1 MKRGRGFSSR
11 HQKVV
16 GQSSL
21 IQFCLSVWGS
31 ALPLSSFTSFT
42 FTAPRAT
49 SAPPRCCF
57 GCCTIWGVCR
67 NSRGDLPSS
76 PNITKS
82 SQLPARTEQGTLI
95 IIPCTLI
102 IIRIHFICN
111 QILCLLQHCNK
122 GSVWTPSWGGSNSVV
137 AVSFTLLL
145 KNFRVFKVVFAAN
158 HRNQS
163 FLGRESP
170 GLPRLLQKQSCLVA
184 P

>member
-1 MKRGRGFSSR
+1 MRTCAALLRGDEKWECFSTR

-21 IQFCLSVWGS
+21 IRFCLSVWGS

-42 FTAPRAT
+42 FAAPRAT

-76 PNITKS
+76 PTITES

-95 IIPCTLI
+95 IMCTDDDTNTFYLQPNAFCCREI
-102 IIRIHFICN
+102 IKLTR
-111 QILCLLQHCNK
+111 
-122 GSVWTPSWGGSNSVV
+122 P
-137 AVSFTLLL
+137 
-145 KNFRVFKVVFAAN
+145 
-158 HRNQS
+158 
-163 FLGRESP
+163 
-170 GLPRLLQKQSCLVA
+170 QK
-184 P
+184 